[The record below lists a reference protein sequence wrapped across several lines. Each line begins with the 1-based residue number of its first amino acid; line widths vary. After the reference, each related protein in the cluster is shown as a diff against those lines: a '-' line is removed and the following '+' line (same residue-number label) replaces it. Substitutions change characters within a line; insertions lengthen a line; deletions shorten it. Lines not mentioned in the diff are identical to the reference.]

1 MFYYYERTTSHP
13 HIISHSVSVYIKKS
27 LSKRRNTLYHTT
39 NYITAGS
46 SRVSVINK
54 MEYILEE
61 TVPSEDLKKF
71 EQKYHEELQHGK
83 VLNA

>member
-1 MFYYYERTTSHP
+1 MQAFFLIPPQFGNCSAVKPGWREELSHQQTTS
-13 HIISHSVSVYIKKS
+13 ISD
-27 LSKRRNTLYHTT
+27 
-39 NYITAGS
+39 
-46 SRVSVINK
+46 INI

-83 VLNA
+83 VINA